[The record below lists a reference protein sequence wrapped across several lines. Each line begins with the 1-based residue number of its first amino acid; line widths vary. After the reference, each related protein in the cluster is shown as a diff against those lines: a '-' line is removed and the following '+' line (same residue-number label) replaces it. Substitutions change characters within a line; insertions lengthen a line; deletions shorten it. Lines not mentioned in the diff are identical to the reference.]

1 MTTLALLNHNPS
13 EPDAEP
19 IVETA
24 AQGPDGF
31 NLTPMGNTER
41 FLGDFGIDIRWVEG
55 KGMNSAG
62 TFYLWNGS
70 RWQPNNAEVLRC
82 AQATARKLGELIQM
96 GMEQNYS
103 RKEMEELLRFWKNSE
118 ADYKVREIVAL
129 ARSHVVIDR
138 ADFDS
143 DVELLG
149 VQNGVVDLR
158 DGSFRKPERE
168 DLITKQ
174 ANVVFDPTATCP
186 TWDSFLLETTRNDL
200 ELIRYLQ
207 QCVGITLTGNQKEHL
222 FFIIL
227 GPGGTGKTTFCEA
240 LKFMFGEYACG
251 IDPNSL
257 GAGKIEGGRARPD
270 LAKLHGV
277 RLVLANESR
286 AGLKL
291 DEGLVKAI
299 TGGDTW
305 TGRFLFENEFDYKPA
320 FKLWLRTNSEPVFD
334 GADTGMQRRIKK
346 LPFYNVVK
354 KTKDE
359 DKLLPAKLAAEAAG
373 ILNWGIRGLQNY
385 QKNGLI
391 EPAIVRTE
399 TDNYIRGLDTIG
411 QFLDEICM
419 RGAEFRESANTLY
432 TKYVWWMRELSAQP
446 IGDKRFKSDLGARGI
461 ESKRTNQG
469 NVFVGIKIAMSHI
482 EYGESEALEA

>member
-1 MTTLALLNHNPS
+1 VTLVKQPVKQPES
-13 EPDAEP
+13 SP
-19 IVETA
+19 INA
-24 AQGPDGF
+24 PDGLHL
-31 NLTPMGNTER
+31 NSLGNADR
-41 FLGDFGIDIRWVEG
+41 FLRDYGQDFRWVQG
-55 KGMNSAG
+55 RGSSAG
-62 TFYLWNGS
+62 TFFWWNGM
-70 RWQPNNAEVLRC
+70 RWCEDNP
-82 AQATARKLGELIQM
+82 QANQMAVQTVRDLRKLYLM
-96 GMEQNYS
+96 ATKQNYPS
-103 RKEMEELLRFWKNSE
+103 QEIEEYVNFWNKSE
-118 ADYKVREIVAL
+118 AAYKVGEILTL
-129 ARSHVVIDR
+129 ARSRIVIDR
-138 ADFDS
+138 VAFDS
-143 DVELLG
+143 DVELFG
-149 VQNGVVDLR
+149 VENGVVDLR
-158 DGSFRKPERE
+158 DCSFRAPTRE

-174 ANVVFDPTATCP
+174 ANVSFDPDATCP
-186 TWDSFLLETTRNDL
+186 LWDSFLLETTRNDL

-222 FFIIL
+222 FFIIV
-227 GPGGTGKTTFCEA
+227 GQGGTGKTSFCEA

-257 GAGKIEGGRARPD
+257 GAGKVEGGRARPD

-334 GADTGMQRRIKK
+334 GADSGMQRRIKK

-354 KTKDE
+354 KHKAEDTELPTKL
-359 DKLLPAKLAAEAAG
+359 KAEAAG
-373 ILNWGIRGLQNY
+373 ILNWGIKGLQDY

-391 EPAIVRTE
+391 EPAIVRQVTA
-399 TDNYIRGLDTIG
+399 DYIHSLDTIG
-411 QFLDEICM
+411 NFIDERCV
-419 RGAEFRESANTLY
+419 RGAEYKVPANTLY
-432 TKYVWWMRELSAQP
+432 TDYVVWMHGRNAQP

-461 ESKRTNQG
+461 DSKRTNQG
-469 NVFVGIKIAMSHI
+469 SQFVGLKIASHMYD
-482 EYGESEALEA
+482 EKVLEA

>member
-1 MTTLALLNHNPS
+1 LTTLALYHNPS
-13 EPDAEP
+13 EPEAEP

-41 FLGDFGIDIRWVEG
+41 FLRDFGIDIRWVEG

-103 RKEMEELLRFWKNSE
+103 RKEIEELLRFWKNSE

-158 DGSFRKPERE
+158 NGSFRKPERE

-174 ANVVFDPTATCP
+174 ANVSFDPAATCL

-391 EPAIVRTE
+391 EPSVVRTE
-399 TDNYIRGLDTIG
+399 TDNYIRSLDTIG
-411 QFLDEICM
+411 QFLDEICT
-419 RGAEFRESANTLY
+419 RGAEFKELANTLY
-432 TKYVWWMRELSAQP
+432 TKYVWWMGELSAQP
-446 IGDKRFKSDLGARGI
+446 IRNKRFKSVLAAR
-461 ESKRTNQG
+461 
-469 NVFVGIKIAMSHI
+469 
-482 EYGESEALEA
+482 

>member
-1 MTTLALLNHNPS
+1 LTTLALLNHKPS
-13 EPDAEP
+13 EPEAEP

-41 FLGDFGIDIRWVEG
+41 FLRDFGIDIRWIEG

-96 GMEQNYS
+96 GMELNYS

-158 DGSFRKPERE
+158 DGSFRKPDRE

-174 ANVVFDPTATCP
+174 ANVSFDPAATCP

-200 ELIRYLQ
+200 ELVRYLQ

-222 FFIIL
+222 FFIIV
-227 GPGGTGKTTFCEA
+227 GQGGTDKTTFCEA
-240 LKFMFGEYACG
+240 LKFMFGGYSCG

-257 GAGKIEGGRARPD
+257 GAGKVEGGRARPD

-277 RLVLANESR
+277 HARLVS
-286 AGLKL
+286 
-291 DEGLVKAI
+291 
-299 TGGDTW
+299 TT
-305 TGRFLFENEFDYKPA
+305 
-320 FKLWLRTNSEPVFD
+320 
-334 GADTGMQRRIKK
+334 
-346 LPFYNVVK
+346 
-354 KTKDE
+354 
-359 DKLLPAKLAAEAAG
+359 
-373 ILNWGIRGLQNY
+373 
-385 QKNGLI
+385 
-391 EPAIVRTE
+391 
-399 TDNYIRGLDTIG
+399 
-411 QFLDEICM
+411 
-419 RGAEFRESANTLY
+419 
-432 TKYVWWMRELSAQP
+432 
-446 IGDKRFKSDLGARGI
+446 
-461 ESKRTNQG
+461 
-469 NVFVGIKIAMSHI
+469 
-482 EYGESEALEA
+482 